1 MVSIYMEDTM
11 SLDTI
16 FATAVEMIAKEQGK
30 DIKSMAHEI
39 IGLSSP
45 DVSIR
50 EFRRITR
57 PDRQGRYRTMTLRE
71 AYEFSHGLGK
81 SIDDVIAYGLTKTDI
96 QDTKSVKK

>member
-16 FATAVEMIAKEQGK
+16 FASAIELLAKEQEK
-30 DIKSMAHEI
+30 DLKAMAHEI
-39 IGLSSP
+39 IGLSTP

-57 PDRQGRYRTMTLRE
+57 PDKQGRYRSLTLRE
-71 AYEFSHGLGK
+71 AYEFSRAVGK
-81 SIDDVIAYGLTKTDI
+81 SMDDIIAYGLTRADM
-96 QDTKSVKK
+96 KK